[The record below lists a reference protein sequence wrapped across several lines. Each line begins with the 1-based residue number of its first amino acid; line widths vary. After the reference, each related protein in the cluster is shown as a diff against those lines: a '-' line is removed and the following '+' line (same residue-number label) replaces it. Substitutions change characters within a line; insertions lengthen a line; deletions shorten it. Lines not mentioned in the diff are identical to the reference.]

1 MFVEQLRRAVEATPR
16 LELTKISALFW
27 KAVAARPV
35 SEAQAS
41 ALSPTIEARGAIPA
55 PRKPAQ
61 RRGGSG
67 PRSGASME
75 RRRGW
80 ASSGWLPPPLAA
92 RFTLA
97 EQAVLGV
104 VAWASHSQ
112 GSCTLTIDHV
122 AALAG
127 VSGTTVRKAL
137 REARLLGL
145 LKVEERRLSAWRN
158 LPNRVTIL
166 SPEWLAWLKLRARG
180 VGKVWLSSRVQED
193 KRGRSAQRNR
203 TWAAGGQGSGRAAP
217 RRDSGSG
224 SV

>member
-1 MFVEQLRRAVEATPR
+1 
-16 LELTKISALFW
+16 
-27 KAVAARPV
+27 
-35 SEAQAS
+35 
-41 ALSPTIEARGAIPA
+41 
-55 PRKPAQ
+55 
-61 RRGGSG
+61 
-67 PRSGASME
+67 ME
-75 RRRGW
+75 RRRRW
-80 ASSGWLPPPLAA
+80 ASSGWLPPALAA

-104 VAWASHSQ
+104 LAWASHSQ

-127 VSGTTVRKAL
+127 VSGTTVRKAV

-180 VGKVWLSSRVQED
+180 VGKVWLSPRVQED
-193 KRGRSAQRNR
+193 KKGRSAQRNP
-203 TWAAGGQGSGRAAP
+203 TWAAEGQGPQGRGHNQRGSAP
-217 RRDSGSG
+217 VGKG
-224 SV
+224 G